1 MIEVLQKWFI
11 KDPENRQAIG
21 SLCGL
26 VGIGLNS
33 LLCTLKLLVG
43 ILSGSLAI
51 VADGLNNLSDALS
64 SLVSL
69 AGFRISAKGAD
80 REHPFGHGRAEYV
93 SALIVGFLIL
103 LMGVELG
110 KSSLEA
116 ILTGSG
122 APLFSPLTFIVL
134 ILSIL
139 VKLYMGLYN
148 RKYGKALTSSA
159 LLATAQDS
167 FFDVLTTSA
176 VLLSTA
182 VYALFQVNVD
192 AWCGLLVSL
201 LILWGG
207 GKSVYETCT
216 LLLGKPA
223 DRELTEKLTAR
234 VLEFEGIEGVH
245 DLVMHDYGPGRFML
259 TLHAEMNGD
268 MKLKEAHTLIDKVE
282 QALDKEFGCLTTIHM
297 DPATEQSPQSLEAL
311 HRVKA
316 LLLCLSDGCS
326 VHDFHLT
333 HSHHKLVLT
342 FDAAVPY
349 SLPLSDG
356 EIGERLT
363 QSLQALDSRYEVH
376 VHIDRREA

>member
-1 MIEVLQKWFI
+1 MLTLLQKWFI
-11 KDPENRQAIG
+11 KDPQDRRAMG

-26 VGIGLNS
+26 VGIGLNG
-33 LLCTLKLLVG
+33 LLCALKLLIG

-64 SLVSL
+64 SIVSL
-69 AGFRISAKGAD
+69 AGFRISAKSAD

-93 SALIVGFLIL
+93 SALIVAFLIL

-110 KSSLEA
+110 KSSLTSIFTGGEA
-116 ILTGSG
+116 
-122 APLFSPLTFIVL
+122 PVFSPLTFI
-134 ILSIL
+134 ILGVSIL
-139 VKLYMGLYN
+139 IKLYMGLYN
-148 RKYGKALTSSA
+148 RKYGRELASDL

-176 VLLSTA
+176 VLLSAA
-182 VYALFQVNVD
+182 VYALFRVDVD

-207 GKSVYETCT
+207 GKSLVETCT

-223 DRELTEKLTAR
+223 DRELTEKITAR
-234 VLEFEGIEGVH
+234 VLAFSGIEGVH
-245 DLVMHDYGPGRFML
+245 DLVIHDYGPGRFML

-268 MKLKEAHTLIDKVE
+268 MKLKEAHSLIDKVE
-282 QALDKEFGCLTTIHM
+282 QTLDKEFGCLTTIHM
-297 DPATEQSPQSLEAL
+297 DPATEQNPQSLEAL

-316 LLLCLSDGCS
+316 LLLLLGEGCS

-333 HSHHKLVLT
+333 HSHHKMVLT

-349 SLPLSDG
+349 ALPLSDR
-356 EIGERLT
+356 EIRERLT
-363 QSLQALDSRYEVH
+363 QGLQALDNRYDPH
-376 VHIDRREA
+376 IHIDRRET